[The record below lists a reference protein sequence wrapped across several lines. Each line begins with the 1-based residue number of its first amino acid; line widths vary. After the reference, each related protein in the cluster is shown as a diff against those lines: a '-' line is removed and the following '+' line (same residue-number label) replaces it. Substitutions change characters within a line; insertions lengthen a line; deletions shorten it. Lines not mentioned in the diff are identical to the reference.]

1 MLVWSCLSVEVADT
15 STVGL
20 TTRQWLDSL
29 WQQAL
34 TSIGKVM
41 KQQLARCSTASMIR
55 EVKQLIVDFN
65 ATLNAH
71 TYSVNRLTDV
81 LLQVRSRYQ
90 AVLVV
95 AASEAFKAILAED
108 NLTKSLQS
116 CLVLRLSPSAG
127 QSPAFMLKCGS
138 SLT

>member
-1 MLVWSCLSVEVADT
+1 MAFFPPSPFLTHCSL
-15 STVGL
+15 GL

-71 TYSVNRLTDV
+71 AYSVNRLTDV
-81 LLQVRSRYQ
+81 LLQVRLP
-90 AVLVV
+90 VGL
-95 AASEAFKAILAED
+95 L
-108 NLTKSLQS
+108 
-116 CLVLRLSPSAG
+116 
-127 QSPAFMLKCGS
+127 
-138 SLT
+138 

>member
-1 MLVWSCLSVEVADT
+1 LA
-15 STVGL
+15 GL

-71 TYSVNRLTDV
+71 SYSVNRLTDV
-81 LLQVRSRYQ
+81 LLQVS
-90 AVLVV
+90 VLFTYVV
-95 AASEAFKAILAED
+95 YHREQLLMTA
-108 NLTKSLQS
+108 
-116 CLVLRLSPSAG
+116 C
-127 QSPAFMLKCGS
+127 C
-138 SLT
+138 

>member
-81 LLQVRSRYQ
+81 LLQVRTLSAAIDQ
-90 AVLVV
+90 THVSV
-95 AASEAFKAILAED
+95 ALLLGRSAPA
-108 NLTKSLQS
+108 TKRCWS
-116 CLVLRLSPSAG
+116 
-127 QSPAFMLKCGS
+127 
-138 SLT
+138 